1 MVNDLLSMAAAGSAV
16 FLLWQALYPL
26 TRERFPARW
35 HYCALKA
42 SLFFL
47 LFPIRPC
54 LRLLERLA
62 IPAPSAGISP
72 AEPLSPGA
80 VLPAAV
86 TPSVGT
92 VPQLYPD
99 APSFSLTVEAM
110 KLLAVLWAIG
120 AAALLTYKLT
130 TYIRFRHRLLRCCV
144 GRVSPESEAVFRACQ
159 TELGIRGRVRLLCA
173 PHIQTPLVIGLL
185 RPTVILPGNDFSGEE
200 LRYIFLHELTHVKHH
215 DLWIR
220 AAALAALDIHWYNPV
235 AYLLARHI
243 QTISEQSC
251 DEWVACSLTHRERYA
266 YGKTIL
272 KVAADMTAG
281 AAELAVPMSM
291 RRSLERRLMHMLH
304 PKFTNTK
311 TKLLACA
318 AAVILLAC
326 GATAALAASVSVQ
339 SEDPKPA
346 SIQNSAESERES
358 AAIHNT
364 EKTADDP
371 DSSETAVP
379 SGAGTASDLENI
391 PAIHASAPDEKN
403 NTGGN
408 PQQAAARQPSVS
420 KEVIDNEDDATA
432 METDTAT
439 PMLENR
445 WGVPDGDIP
454 QYTEFVVNDFE
465 DAHELGKYLE
475 TTHGL
480 YPGDY
485 VPGRI
490 DGTRYIVQITY
501 KERAIR
507 ERLPDGVYP
516 VNSKGNTYGTAMDY
530 IVVGYDP
537 DLIQVQATNGESG
550 YVFNHDLRWGGY
562 PDEMHNPEDKIA
574 YMEWRKTQPDTIFLP
589 VYDVNCDNI
598 IGYFGIDNCDGHL
611 SGGMTIDEAKE
622 ALANGDI

>member
-16 FLLWQALYPL
+16 FLLWLALYPL

-47 LFPIRPC
+47 LFLIRPC
-54 LRLLERLA
+54 LRLLERLT
-62 IPAPSAGISP
+62 IPTPSAGISP

-130 TYIRFRHRLLRCCV
+130 TYIRFRHRLLRCCG
-144 GRVSPESEAVFRACQ
+144 GRVSPEAEAVFRACQ

-251 DEWVACSLTHRERYA
+251 DEWVAGSLTHRERYA

-379 SGAGTASDLENI
+379 SGAGTASDLEDI

-408 PQQAAARQPSVS
+408 PQQAAARQPSAS

-501 KERAIR
+501 EERAIR

-516 VNSKGNTYGTAMDY
+516 VNSKGNTYGIAMDY

-562 PDEMHNPEDKIA
+562 PDEIHNPEDKIA

>member
-16 FLLWQALYPL
+16 FLLWLALYPL

-54 LRLLERLA
+54 LRLLERLT
-62 IPAPSAGISP
+62 IPTPSAGISP

-130 TYIRFRHRLLRCCV
+130 TYIRFRHRLLRCCG
-144 GRVSPESEAVFRACQ
+144 GRVSPEAEAVYRACQ

-220 AAALAALDIHWYNPV
+220 AAALAALAIHWYNPV

-251 DEWVACSLTHRERYA
+251 DEWVAGSLTHQEQYA

-281 AAELAVPMSM
+281 AAEFAVPMSM
-291 RRSLERRLMHMLH
+291 RRTLERRLMHMLH
-304 PKFTNTK
+304 PKFANTK

-326 GATAALAASVSVQ
+326 GATAALAASVSIQ
-339 SEDPKPA
+339 SDEPKTA
-346 SIQNSAESERES
+346 SIQNSAESEREPT
-358 AAIHNT
+358 AILNAK
-364 EKTADDP
+364 ETADDS
-371 DSSETAVP
+371 DSSETA
-379 SGAGTASDLENI
+379 GAADTEMASNLEGI
-391 PAIHASAPDEKN
+391 PTIHVSVPDEKN
-403 NTGGN
+403 NTVGK
-408 PQQAAARQPSVS
+408 PQQDAARQPSVS
-420 KEVIDNEDDATA
+420 KEAVDDKN
-432 METDTAT
+432 DTAKPGEDAIPPEPDISAT
-439 PMLENR
+439 GNPHPDALRGDTALILVRGGTLLPDDDPESYVVIGGICYKQYIDKNGVYRLEYRVGNLDAYHHPESLLDTLVNGEYPR
-445 WGVPDGDIP
+445 NSQGETYGHDALHDYVGYGPDLHQSKGTKGEIGYTRDSDTSALPNLPADECPHEFMVPL
-454 QYTEFVVNDFE
+454 YDFE
-465 DAHELGKYLE
+465 
-475 TTHGL
+475 
-480 YPGDY
+480 
-485 VPGRI
+485 
-490 DGTRYIVQITY
+490 
-501 KERAIR
+501 
-507 ERLPDGVYP
+507 
-516 VNSKGNTYGTAMDY
+516 GNTIGEFA
-530 IVVGYDP
+530 VGC
-537 DLIQVQATNGESG
+537 
-550 YVFNHDLRWGGY
+550 GG
-562 PDEMHNPEDKIA
+562 H
-574 YMEWRKTQPDTIFLP
+574 F
-589 VYDVNCDNI
+589 
-598 IGYFGIDNCDGHL
+598 
-611 SGGMTIDEAKE
+611 SGGMTIEEAKE